1 MVMATVWMVM
11 VVEDEDDVVD
21 GDVMVTSMTRMRV
34 RTMRPMKKKKDMMI
48 ITEFRISEHVS
59 VAESITKA
67 SSFS

>member
-1 MVMATVWMVM
+1 MATVWMVM

>member
-1 MVMATVWMVM
+1 MATVWMVM

-21 GDVMVTSMTRMRV
+21 GDVMVTSMTSMRV

>member
-1 MVMATVWMVM
+1 MATVWMVM

-67 SSFS
+67 SSF

>member
-1 MVMATVWMVM
+1 MATVWMVM

-34 RTMRPMKKKKDMMI
+34 RTMRPMKKNKDMMI